1 MTTAF
6 EARPIRAGTFAGV
19 AILAMATLMYQLLLT
34 RIFSVTMW
42 YHFAFMAIS
51 ITMFGMTVG
60 AIAVYRFPEVFRP
73 ERVSLQLS
81 LSAIVF
87 AVTTVGSFLIHLSIP
102 FVVDLSFV
110 HLCAIAFTY
119 LVIALPFVSSGVG
132 MALVMTRFAG
142 QVGRLYAAD
151 LMGAGLGCPLLVGL
165 LGLIDAPSAVFVVAL
180 LGSIASLCFLRG
192 AAEPKLLRA
201 SRGVTAILAVTAIA
215 VSVAGSLH
223 EPLVHVTW
231 VRGER
236 DANPLYERW
245 NSFSRITVYA
255 HDKKPFGWGMSDRL
269 PADRTAEQRMLS
281 IDSIGDTV
289 LTKFD
294 GDLGAVDHL
303 GYDVTNLAHYLRPDS
318 RVLTIGVGGGRDIL
332 SALYFKQKSVT
343 GVEINDQIVQA
354 LTRDYG
360 DFTGHLDRQQGVTLV
375 NDEARSFIA
384 RTDRTFDVIE
394 VSLIDTFA
402 ATAAGAYVLTE
413 SSLYTTEAWQKML
426 ERLSPSGILSFSR
439 WYYKD
444 RPGEV
449 YRLTSLA
456 SAALLKAGIAEPRG
470 HILIARKMGFFGPD
484 TPDGVGTLMVSKT
497 PFSTHDQDVLEEVT
511 QRLGF
516 DIVLSPR
523 KSLDDTFTQLAS
535 GKDLEAFTSAYPL
548 DISPPTDD
556 QPFFFHMLRP
566 REMVNPSLLEQGVVS
581 FNMRAVQVLEVL
593 LVLVIVLTAL
603 CIIAPLILTTRRGAL
618 SGSTPLL
625 LYFLGIGFG
634 FMLVEIAAM
643 QRLNLFLGH
652 PIYGMTVVLFCL
664 LLASGGGSYLT
675 GVIVPEGSSLR
686 RAVGCLAVLVVV
698 VATMG
703 RLGPLVFTRFEAAT
717 TPIRILVAVATL
729 TPLGLSMGMAFPLGM
744 RAAARRSAELGPWLW
759 GINGAASVCASVLAV
774 FVSLTSG
781 ISAAYGFGVICY
793 VVAVGAYVWAGRAG
807 QRGQATILAEATA

>member
-1 MTTAF
+1 MPTTSTGL
-6 EARPIRAGTFAGV
+6 EGKPLKPGTFAGV
-19 AILAMATLMYQLLLT
+19 ALLAMATLMYQLLLT

-60 AIAVYRFPEVFRP
+60 AIAVYRLPNVFRP
-73 ERVSLQLS
+73 ERVSWHLS
-81 LSAIVF
+81 LSAVGF
-87 AVTTVGSFLIHLSIP
+87 AVTTIGSFLVHLHLP

-110 HLCAIAFTY
+110 HLCSVAATY
-119 LVIALPFVSSGVG
+119 LVIALPFISSGVA
-132 MALVMTRFAG
+132 MALAMTRFPG

-151 LMGAGLGCPLLVGL
+151 LVGAGLGCPLLVGL
-165 LGLIDAPSAVFVVAL
+165 LGVIDAPSAVFVVAFI
-180 LGSIASLCFLRG
+180 GASASLFFLRG
-192 AAEPKLLRA
+192 AGEPKLARV
-201 SRGVTAILAVTAIA
+201 SGGVTAALAVVAA
-215 VSVAGSLH
+215 LVAVAGSRH
-223 EPLVHVTW
+223 EPLFRVTW
-231 VRGER
+231 VKGEQ
-236 DANPLYERW
+236 DLNPIYERW
-245 NSFSRITVYA
+245 NSFSRITVYD
-255 HDKKPFGWGMSDRL
+255 HDSKPFGWGMSDRL
-269 PADRTAEQRMLS
+269 PPSRRAEQRMLS
-281 IDSIGDTV
+281 IDAIGDTV

-294 GDLGAVDHL
+294 GDLTSVDHL

-332 SALYFKQKSVT
+332 SALYFKQRSVT
-343 GVEINDQIVQA
+343 GVEINDAIVRA

-360 DFTGHLDRQQGVTLV
+360 DYTGHLERQPGVTLV

-384 RTDRTFDVIE
+384 RTDQTFDVIE

-413 SSLYTTEAWQKML
+413 NSLYTIGAWGKML
-426 ERLSPSGILSFSR
+426 ERLSPAGILSFSR
-439 WYYKD
+439 WYYND

-456 SAALLKAGIAEPRG
+456 SAALLKEGISEPRD
-470 HILIARKMGFFGPD
+470 HIIIARKMGFFGPD
-484 TPDGVGTLMVSKT
+484 TPDGVGTLLVSKT
-497 PFSTHDQDVLEEVT
+497 PFSAHDQEVLEQVT

-523 KSLDDTFTQLAS
+523 TSLDDTFARLAS
-535 GKDLEAFTSAYPL
+535 GKDLEAFTAAYPL

-566 REMVNPSLLEQGVVS
+566 RDMLNPSEQGIVS

-593 LVLVIVLTAL
+593 LVLVVALTAL
-603 CIIAPLILTTRRGAL
+603 CILAPLFLTRRRG
-618 SGSTPLL
+618 SVRGSTPLL

-664 LLASGGGSYLT
+664 LLASGGGSYLSS
-675 GVIVPEGSSLR
+675 VIVPEGSALR
-686 RAVGCLAVLVVV
+686 RAALCLTALVVV
-698 VATMG
+698 VAATG
-703 RLGPLVFTRFEAAT
+703 KLGPWIFARFEAAT
-717 TPIRILVAVATL
+717 TPVRILVAVATL
-729 TPLGLSMGMAFPLGM
+729 IPLGLSMGMAFPLGM
-744 RAAARRSAELGPWLW
+744 RVASRRSSELAPWLW
-759 GINGAASVCASVLAV
+759 GINGAASVCASVVAV

-781 ISAAYGFGVICY
+781 ISTAYGIGVVCY
-793 VVAVGAYVWAGRAG
+793 VVAVAAFLWANQKEGLADAP
-807 QRGQATILAEATA
+807 ATQVPA